1 VATTARILL
10 VEDNHALARSLA
22 DHLAMEGYVV
32 EIANDG
38 PSAIEAAAARPPQ
51 LMILDLMLPGLNGY
65 EVLEHIRRQNTAVPV
80 LIVSALGEEGD
91 RVRGFRGG
99 ADQYLTKPFGL
110 LEFLER
116 VRLLLRRHQKAA
128 ADSARVNSR
137 IGRIEVDFS
146 ARRLVRDGC
155 DINVSPR
162 AFDLLIALY
171 EADGRV
177 LSRVGLLQR
186 VWGHRSAVLT
196 RTVDAHIAQLRR
208 AIEDDPSRP
217 RHIITVRKAGYRL
230 QR

>member
-137 IGRIEVDFS
+137 IGRIEVDVS

>member
-1 VATTARILL
+1 VGTTARILL

-32 EIANDG
+32 EIANNG
-38 PSAIEAAAARPPQ
+38 PSAIEAAAARPPH

-65 EVLEHIRRQNTAVPV
+65 DVLEQVRRYNSVMPV

-91 RVRGFRGG
+91 RVRGFRAG

-116 VRLLLRRHQKAA
+116 VRLLLRRHNSAGS
-128 ADSARVNSR
+128 DSRPPGFCLGRV
-137 IGRIEVDFS
+137 EVDPS
-146 ARRLVRDGC
+146 ARRVVKDGRDV
-155 DINVSPR
+155 DIAPR
-162 AFDLLIALY
+162 AFDLLITLY
-171 EADGRV
+171 EADGEV
-177 LSRVGLLQR
+177 LSRVELLRR
-186 VWGHRSAVLT
+186 VWGHRGAVLT

-208 AIEDDPSRP
+208 SIEDDPARP
-217 RHIITVRKAGYRL
+217 RHVITVRKAGYRL